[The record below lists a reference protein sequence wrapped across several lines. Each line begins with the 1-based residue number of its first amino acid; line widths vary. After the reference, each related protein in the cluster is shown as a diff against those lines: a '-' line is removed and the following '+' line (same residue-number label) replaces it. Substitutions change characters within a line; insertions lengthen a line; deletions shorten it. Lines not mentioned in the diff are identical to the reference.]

1 MGFVLIESSL
11 STSQRAIVL
20 FPVLFDHTLER
31 TVRNISV
38 AGPKKQ
44 QVGEH
49 ARQPAV
55 AVLKRVDRKKSKD
68 EIGDDQK
75 RMMSLSSKLP
85 VRPRSQ
91 FLHQPRRFRRS
102 CSFKNDADTPAMF
115 IEGFN
120 IIRDGLVGAAMVFI
134 AGRKPEEDTVKLFD
148 VVLRQRYLA
157 PGIKH
162 QLRRFRI
169 AGDFLFVPGPE

>member
-49 ARQPAV
+49 ARRPAV
-55 AVLKRVDRKKSKD
+55 AVLKRVDRKKSND
-68 EIGDDQK
+68 ENGDDQK

-85 VRPRSQ
+85 VRTRSQ
-91 FLHQPRRFRRS
+91 FLHQPRSFRWS
-102 CSFKNDADTPAMF
+102 CSFKNDADTPSMF
-115 IEGFN
+115 IHGLN
-120 IIRDGLVGAAMVFI
+120 LMRDGVVGAPIVFC
-134 AGRKPEEDTVKLFD
+134 
-148 VVLRQRYLA
+148 
-157 PGIKH
+157 
-162 QLRRFRI
+162 
-169 AGDFLFVPGPE
+169 